1 MLARWLERLRKWAH
15 LGAPACAAGNAGI
28 EQRLDGRTGTV
39 TDGDTGWS
47 FGGFPPALGQ
57 IISLEAVVID
67 LSSLMAEAG
76 SLRSETPRG
85 VELVTHI
92 QSLVCNRF
100 LFVVDAVEQ
109 VFSEMTRPS
118 FGA

>member
-1 MLARWLERLRKWAH
+1 MLARWLERLRKWVH
-15 LGAPACAAGNAGI
+15 HGAPACAGGNAGI
-28 EQRLDGRTGTV
+28 EQRLDGRT
-39 TDGDTGWS
+39 DGDRHGDEDTGWS

-92 QSLVCNRF
+92 QSLVCNWF

-118 FGA
+118 S